1 MQARPDGTGL
11 FRIQEKVM
19 ASNQYDVAVIGAGPG
34 GYVAAIRA
42 AQLGAKVAI
51 VEKQY
56 LGGTCLNVGC
66 IPSKAMLHIA
76 DVMHTMA
83 SASELGI
90 NLPQPPTLDM
100 GKAVAFTE
108 KVVKRM
114 TGGVGTLMKGNHI
127 DVFDGLGTVDTSHTV
142 TVTQEKSTRGNGAR
156 QQFHA
161 DKIILA
167 TGSVPLMPP
176 FPGIDGRNV
185 INSDT
190 CWHLPKLPES
200 VICVG
205 GGVIGVELACM
216 FNGLGSQ
223 VTIIE
228 MLPSILA
235 PVDDEVRSLLVRAL
249 SKRGITIATHAKVES
264 ITDEGSMK
272 KVMASTPQEEKSFTG
287 EYVLVAVSRRANT
300 SGLERLMEQGLAHDR
315 GRVQVNERMETN
327 LPGIYAIG
335 DLVHGAGLAHVAS
348 TEGEVAAE
356 NAMGHPAKMD
366 YNVVPNPIYT
376 FPEIGFV
383 GLTEAQAKEM
393 YPDVRV
399 ERFPWAAN
407 GKAVGSANSEGFT
420 KVILGKHNELIGA
433 HIVGPDAT
441 NLITEYSLAMHGEL
455 TGDEIIETIH
465 PHPTLSEGLREAV
478 LAAEGRPI
486 HIPPKQVARAR

>member
-1 MQARPDGTGL
+1 
-11 FRIQEKVM
+11 
-19 ASNQYDVAVIGAGPG
+19 
-34 GYVAAIRA
+34 
-42 AQLGAKVAI
+42 
-51 VEKQY
+51 
-56 LGGTCLNVGC
+56 
-66 IPSKAMLHIA
+66 MLHIA
-76 DVMHTMA
+76 EMMQSVA
-83 SASELGI
+83 SMGEVGI
-90 NLPQPPTLDM
+90 NFSQPPTLDM
-100 GKAVAFTE
+100 SKVVSFTE

-114 TGGVGTLMKGNHI
+114 TSGVGTLMKGNRI
-127 DVFDGLGTVDTSHTV
+127 EVFDGLGTVDASRTV
-142 TVTQEKSTRGNGAR
+142 TVTSSGGSP

-167 TGSVPLMPP
+167 TGSVPLIPP
-176 FPGIDGRNV
+176 FPGVDGRNV

-216 FNGLGSQ
+216 FHGLGSQ
-223 VTIIE
+223 VTIVE
-228 MLPSILA
+228 MLPNVLA
-235 PVDDEVRSLLVRAL
+235 PVDEELRNLLVRTL
-249 SKRGITIATHAKVES
+249 SKRGLTIATNAKVET
-264 ITDEGSMK
+264 IADEGNLK
-272 KVMASTPQEEKSFTG
+272 QVTASTPQGEKTFTG

-300 SGLERLMEQGLAHDR
+300 SGLERIMNQGLDNDR

-356 NAMGHPAKMD
+356 NAMGHPTRMD

-376 FPEIGFV
+376 FPEIAFV
-383 GLTEAQAKEM
+383 GLTEAEAKATS
-393 YPDVRV
+393 PDVRV

-407 GKAVGSANSEGFT
+407 GKAVGSAHTEGFI
-420 KVILGKHNELIGA
+420 KVILGKHNELLGA
-433 HIVGPDAT
+433 HIIGPDAT
-441 NLITEYSLAMHGEL
+441 NLISEYSVAMRGEL

-486 HIPPKQVARAR
+486 HIPPKQPARAR